1 MLWFFK
7 RNLTKALDMV
17 LPSHLKLIQWQCM
30 PTLEGIMEVKVA
42 LRRRGLCAPIVTC
55 LDTLWTS
62 VTSCMDTH
70 QVTSTKASQIPMPIK
85 SHILKVKV
93 LKLLPMHLLNV
104 QFLKQSVSNCL
115 PFSILVLIKVLITM
129 LQL

>member
-17 LPSHLKLIQWQCM
+17 LPSHLKLIQWQCT

-42 LRRRGLCAPIVTC
+42 LRRRGLCAAIATC

-62 VTSCMDTH
+62 VTSCMDIH
-70 QVTSTKASQIPMPIK
+70 QITSTKASHIPMLIK
-85 SHILKVKV
+85 FHILKAKL
-93 LKLLPMHLLNV
+93 LKFLPMHLLNV
-104 QFLKQSVSNCL
+104 LFLRHSVSNCL
-115 PFSILVLIKVLITM
+115 LFSILVLIKVLITM